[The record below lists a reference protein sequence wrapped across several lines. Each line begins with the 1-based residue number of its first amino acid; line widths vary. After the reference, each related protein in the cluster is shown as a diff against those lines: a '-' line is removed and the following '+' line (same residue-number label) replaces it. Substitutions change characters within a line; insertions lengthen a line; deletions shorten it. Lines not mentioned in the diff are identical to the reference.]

1 MSDDLNLSM
10 ITSMPRGNAGYV
22 FTELGT
28 ELGTA
33 SFFRVIRI
41 KSVISS
47 KIIMTLGHV
56 IELNQNFKPKILFFR
71 MNSKAAI

>member
-1 MSDDLNLSM
+1 MISLFCTLLNKKTLATPIVDM
-10 ITSMPRGNAGYV
+10 
-22 FTELGT
+22 
-28 ELGTA
+28 A

-47 KIIMTLGHV
+47 KITMTLGHV
-56 IELNQNFKPKILFFR
+56 IELNQNFKLKILFFR